1 MEEEE
6 EGSVSVKDTPSQALL
21 RVYLERKDEQD
32 KQKIV
37 HFSSFDEF
45 LNAYVIFILREA
57 IEHITGHSFSGSP
70 SYINF
75 YSITQ
80 VIFDKVEPSKKTVS
94 SPKLETT
101 KEISEEKLEK
111 VSLSSKSE
119 SIGPE
124 GRADWCIS
132 HRTYDIGNRRE
143 FERFKKFLKG
153 TLGERYWW
161 LWMDIERL
169 KVLKDPGRHQR
180 YFHFYL
186 PIV

>member
-1 MEEEE
+1 MEEE

-57 IEHITGHSFSGSP
+57 IEHITGHFFSGSP
-70 SYINF
+70 DYINF
-75 YSITQ
+75 HGVTQ
-80 VIFDKVEPSKKTVS
+80 VIFDKVEPRKKTVS
-94 SPKLETT
+94 SPQLETT

-180 YFHFYL
+180 YLHFYL